1 MAILDS
7 KFDILRG
14 WPNGSAVSEELKL
27 AATADTNPQTAGK
40 WVPLAAGMAVSDTAA
55 TSTGAVGC
63 ALVIEGRED
72 ESHKLSGTCTVL
84 LGGGYVVRLENK
96 AQDGEM
102 FTAAG
107 LAPGVPVA
115 VAGSILVAAA
125 GENIAVDVAVAA
137 EDPVAARDEA
147 APLGKV
153 VGFVLDTNLA
163 QGGATGTIDVYI
175 R

>member
-27 AATADTNPQTAGK
+27 AATAAVNPQTAGK
-40 WVPLAAGMAVSDTAA
+40 WVPLAAGMVVEDAAA
-55 TSTGAVGC
+55 TSTGGVGC
-63 ALVIEGRED
+63 ALIIEGRED
-72 ESHKLSGTCTVL
+72 ESHKLSNTCTVL

-96 AQDGEM
+96 AADNEM

-107 LAPGVPVA
+107 LVPGAPVA
-115 VAGSILVAAA
+115 VAGSIIVLAEGEAIAA
-125 GENIAVDVAVAA
+125 DVAINAGA
-137 EDPVAARDEA
+137 EVPARNVD